1 MIQLY
6 TNPKVAKS
14 ISSSLEISGLTILK
28 KYKISI
34 AKQIRKPNKIF
45 GSKIMFNMAQKNL
58 YLPKIK
64 LIYLRILSARLTK
77 IKARLIGTTTITVPK
92 TKLFKKAYKD
102 DVIWQ
107 NSFILVV

>member
-1 MIQLY
+1 LKI
-6 TNPKVAKS
+6 PAR
-14 ISSSLEISGLTILK
+14 IILK

-58 YLPKIK
+58 YLPKRN

-107 NSFILVV
+107 NSFILIV